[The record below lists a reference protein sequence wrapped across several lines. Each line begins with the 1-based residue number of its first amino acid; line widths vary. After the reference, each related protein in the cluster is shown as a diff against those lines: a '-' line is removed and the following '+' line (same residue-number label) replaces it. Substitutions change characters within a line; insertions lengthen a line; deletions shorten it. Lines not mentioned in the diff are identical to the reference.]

1 MWEFKSCKVDLN
13 DFRTFSP
20 ELLDYH
26 KRLCLSTRRHRLPY
40 ATEKLGQKAHTS
52 TGSSVSRGGG
62 VSGMG
67 LLDVPE
73 HFLVAGL
80 CHSALSPMVWP
91 DSKCNAFERVW
102 ESVPSLPL
110 FWTGWTG

>member
-1 MWEFKSCKVDLN
+1 
-13 DFRTFSP
+13 
-20 ELLDYH
+20 
-26 KRLCLSTRRHRLPY
+26 
-40 ATEKLGQKAHTS
+40 
-52 TGSSVSRGGG
+52 
-62 VSGMG
+62 MG

-80 CHSALSPMVWP
+80 LHSALSPMVWP